1 MESIKKY
8 KAILLT
14 VLGVV
19 IVVAGAYAYM
29 RGHKSPV
36 KEAVVKSTMMSFT
49 GSVSRMYEG
58 ENKLVYSFDIPS
70 GSTTTTTMDGALV
83 HVTNGSTLYLAM
95 YLSYE
100 GGRGYSAEDYIK
112 NVIVPQVRVLN
123 ITGTTT
129 LGTTVWTTAE
139 SQNTEWHVGQVGN
152 GQWLMV
158 VESPKVS
165 HDDVV
170 SSIESM
176 KTE

>member
-1 MESIKKY
+1 
-8 KAILLT
+8 
-14 VLGVV
+14 
-19 IVVAGAYAYM
+19 
-29 RGHKSPV
+29 
-36 KEAVVKSTMMSFT
+36 
-49 GSVSRMYEG
+49 
-58 ENKLVYSFDIPS
+58 
-70 GSTTTTTMDGALV
+70 
-83 HVTNGSTLYLAM
+83 
-95 YLSYE
+95 
-100 GGRGYSAEDYIK
+100 
-112 NVIVPQVRVLN
+112 VRVLN